1 VPYPQDLA
9 GKYLDYQVD
18 PGRTMIGGTAMV
30 DGVLPRETTAATVQ
44 VYTGQAPGPH
54 GLIPMVAHPPPWTF
68 TFLKYVAGAVTTA
81 PLTGPVLTGPMSGCY
96 LCKYTRRG
104 QQGLAHIGT
113 ANAENSTE
121 SVAAKTAWKRF
132 VTQPDVNALT
142 GVSSVTGGNAS
153 DYFAVSELE
162 AAKIGGK
169 LGKLPQVVGYFDG
182 GSAYAMLLAPLASH
196 QNSLGRPML
205 KVAAIKAMTLQP
217 WSTIAAM
224 RTWR

>member
-1 VPYPQDLA
+1 MPYPQDLA

-96 LCKYTRRG
+96 LCKYTRLG
-104 QQGLAHIGT
+104 QQSLAHIGT
-113 ANAENSTE
+113 ANGENSRE
-121 SVAAKTAWKRF
+121 SIAAKTAWKRF
-132 VTQPDVNALT
+132 VTQPDVHGLT
-142 GVSSVTGGNAS
+142 GVSFVTGGNAS
-153 DYFAVSELE
+153 DYFVESEYD

-169 LGKLPQVVGYFDG
+169 LGRPPQVAGYFDAG
-182 GSAYAMLLAPLASH
+182 AAYAMLLAPLAPH
-196 QNSLGRPML
+196 ENSLGRPMV
-205 KVAAIKAMTLQP
+205 KVAAIKTMTLQP